1 MTPIFLSFTNLIFAD
16 PNIFQLILTLPALFS
31 NAAASTE
38 AAECESGEVR
48 LANFTDD
55 PDEATR
61 EGTMQICINNAWGA
75 VCSDDPF
82 DTTDAEVFC
91 DELMGFQRDG

>member
-1 MTPIFLSFTNLIFAD
+1 M
-16 PNIFQLILTLPALFS
+16 
-31 NAAASTE
+31 STE

-61 EGTMQICINNAWGA
+61 EGTMQICINSAWGT
-75 VCSDDPF
+75 VCSDDLF

-91 DELMGFQRDG
+91 EQLEGFGREGEDRIIHLLFPRLHQFDYPSVSKFTL

>member
-1 MTPIFLSFTNLIFAD
+1 MV
-16 PNIFQLILTLPALFS
+16 
-31 NAAASTE
+31 STE

-61 EGTMQICINNAWGA
+61 EGTMQICINNAWGT
-75 VCSDDPF
+75 VCSDTLF
-82 DTTDAEVFC
+82 DTTDTQVFC
-91 DELMGFQRDG
+91 EQLDGFQRDG

>member
-1 MTPIFLSFTNLIFAD
+1 M
-16 PNIFQLILTLPALFS
+16 
-31 NAAASTE
+31 
-38 AAECESGEVR
+38 R

-91 DELMGFQRDG
+91 DELKGFQRDG

>member
-1 MTPIFLSFTNLIFAD
+1 MV
-16 PNIFQLILTLPALFS
+16 
-31 NAAASTE
+31 STE

-55 PDEATR
+55 PDETTR
-61 EGTMQICINNAWGA
+61 EGILQICINNAWGT
-75 VCSDDPF
+75 VCSDDLY

-91 DELMGFQRDG
+91 GQLEGFQKGG